1 MSLGFM
7 RKRWR
12 EVLKIS
18 AIAGAIP
25 LIIFILVRLTP
36 APPVAEIE
44 NARIKLSLARSRGA
58 DTYSKK
64 IYREAKILYDSAMV
78 NWKRQN
84 KRFIYFRN
92 YDKVLTFAEL
102 SAKKSVQAADNSV
115 NRSTN
120 LKMSIG
126 QKIDTLDNLVQE
138 INKYFNDYPLSS
150 ETHNRISRGKLML
163 EEARVTY
170 NRGEYQQADRKITDA
185 EYLLTSSY
193 ENASSNLKDYFTA
206 YPQWRKW
213 INETIKESEKSGDY
227 SIIIDKFSRKCF
239 IYLSGAKKF
248 EFEAE
253 LGSNWVGDKRV
264 KGDKATPE
272 GMYKIVKKIEG
283 GRTKYYKALL
293 LDYPNDEDRRKFR
306 SEIENG
312 TLPHDAKIGGLIEIH
327 GNGGKGIDWTEGCI
341 ALTDREIDIV
351 YRNVKVGTPV
361 TIVGSVVDLQN
372 ALKR

>member
-1 MSLGFM
+1 MIQ
-7 RKRWR
+7 RWR
-12 EVLKIS
+12 IVVKF
-18 AIAGAIP
+18 AAMACAIP
-25 LIIFILVRLTP
+25 LIIFFLIRLTP

-44 NARIKLSLARSRGA
+44 NARIKLSQAGARRA

-64 IYREAKILYDSAMV
+64 LYTEAKIFYDSAMV
-78 NWKRQN
+78 HWKKEN
-84 KRFIYFRN
+84 KKFIYFRD

-102 SAKKSVQAADNSV
+102 SAKKSVKAADNSV
-115 NRSTN
+115 SSSTN
-120 LKMSIG
+120 LKKSIG
-126 QKIDTLDNLVQE
+126 QKLDTLDNLARD
-138 INKYFNDYPLSS
+138 ITRYFNDYPLTS
-150 ETHNRISRGKLML
+150 ETHKRISRGKLFL
-163 EEARVTY
+163 EQARVAY
-170 NRGEYQQADRKITDA
+170 NRGEYQQANRTITDA

-193 ENASSNLKDYFTA
+193 KDASANLKDYFSS
-206 YPQWRKW
+206 YPLWKKW
-213 INETIKESEKSGDY
+213 VNATIKESEKSGDY

-239 IYLSGAKKF
+239 IYLGGAKKF
-248 EFEAE
+248 EFDAE
-253 LGSNWVGDKRV
+253 LGTNWVGDKRL

-293 LDYPNDEDRRKFR
+293 LDYPNDEDKRKFR

-341 ALTDREIDIV
+341 ALTDREIDVV